1 MINRQNHLQPTPPR
15 AARSGLSR
23 NSFNVLGTVCILA
36 GTLAA
41 NAAGLGRPFNGF
53 DVSNATVPPE
63 EIRSGGPPRDGIPAI
78 DRPRFVSPRAV
89 RDLQPED
96 RVISVTAGGQTRAYP
111 LRILN
116 HHEIVNDELGGS
128 ALTIT
133 YCPLCGTAMVF
144 DRDIDGRRLDFGVS
158 GLLYYSALL
167 MYDRQTESLWSQVAM
182 QAISGPRVGAT
193 LTLMPSETM
202 TWEAWRARYPG
213 GQVLSSNTGFRRD
226 YSRNPYAGYEQSDRV
241 AYPVPL
247 TRAELPNKA
256 WVTGVLL
263 EATPVAFPHR
273 ALARVGRVE
282 TNVVGIPIEVR
293 YDAPSES
300 VTVVDRRTGEQIPF
314 VNLYWFAW
322 QAFHPHTILWTLQ
335 TESAPIQ

>member
-1 MINRQNHLQPTPPR
+1 MMNERNYLPQMTPR
-15 AARSGLSR
+15 AARSGLPHG
-23 NSFNVLGTVCILA
+23 SFNVLGAVCILV

-41 NAAGLGRPFNGF
+41 NAAGLGRQFNGF
-53 DVSNATVPPE
+53 EVSNATVPLE

-89 RDLQPED
+89 RDLQLED

-116 HHEIVNDELGGS
+116 HHEIVNDTFGGS
-128 ALTIT
+128 ALAIT

-144 DRDIDGRRLDFGVS
+144 DRNMDGRRLDFGVS

-167 MYDRQTESLWSQVAM
+167 MYDRQTESLWSQVSM
-182 QAISGPRVGAT
+182 QAVSGPLVGAT
-193 LTLMPSETM
+193 LSWVPSETM

-213 GQVLSSNTGFRRD
+213 GQVLSANTGFRRD

-256 WVTGVLL
+256 WVTGVLV
-263 EATPVAFPHR
+263 EGTAVAFPHR
-273 ALARVGRVE
+273 ALAELGRVE
-282 TNVVGIPIEVR
+282 TNVAGIPIKVR
-293 YDAPSES
+293 FNATAGS
-300 VTVVDRRTGEQIPF
+300 VTVVDHRSGDPIPF

-322 QAFHPHTILWTLQ
+322 QAFHPHTILWTPQ
-335 TESAPIQ
+335 TESTPIQ